1 MVKLGV
7 NIDHIA
13 TLREA
18 RQINEPDPVMAL
30 GILKEAGADQVTIHL
45 REDRRHIH
53 DRDARLIVEI
63 SFLPVN
69 IECSINPEIID
80 IIARLKP
87 HRATLVPEKREE
99 VTTEGGLDVV
109 KYRKEIGEILKRL
122 NGEGIEVSLFID
134 PSREQILE
142 AGELGVQM
150 IELHTGRYANLHL
163 ALNTNLNRIH
173 HPLFSDWSRERLR
186 SELEQELRLL
196 RDSVLLGGEMG
207 LGVAVGHGLNYQNVA
222 EIVQIPGVEELNIGH
237 SIIANSIFL
246 GLKNAVEKMKRIIDE
261 SVKFQTD

>member
-30 GILKEAGADQVTIHL
+30 GIVKEAGADQVTIHL

-53 DRDARLIVEI
+53 DRDARLIVET

-80 IIARLKP
+80 IIAQLKP
-87 HRATLVPEKREE
+87 HRATLVPERREE

-122 NGEGIEVSLFID
+122 NGEGVEVSLFID

-163 ALNTNLNRIH
+163 ALNSNLNRTH
-173 HPLFSDWSRERLR
+173 HPIFSDWSRERLKR
-186 SELEQELRLL
+186 ELEQELRLL
-196 RDSVLLGGEMG
+196 RDSVLLGKEMG
-207 LGVAVGHGLNYQNVA
+207 LAVAAGHGLNYQNVR

-246 GLKNAVEKMKRIIDE
+246 GLKNAIEKMKRIIDE

>member
-53 DRDARLIVEI
+53 DRDARLIVET

-80 IIARLKP
+80 IIAQLKP
-87 HRATLVPEKREE
+87 HRATLVPERREE

-109 KYRKEIGEILKRL
+109 KYRKEIEEILKRL
-122 NGEGIEVSLFID
+122 NGEGVEVSLFID

-163 ALNTNLNRIH
+163 ALNSNLNRTH
-173 HPLFSDWSRERLR
+173 HPIFSDWDRERLKR
-186 SELEQELRLL
+186 ELEQELRLL
-196 RDSVLLGGEMG
+196 RDSVLLGKEMG
-207 LGVAVGHGLNYQNVA
+207 LAVAAGHGLNYQNVR

-246 GLKNAVEKMKRIIDE
+246 GLKNAIEKMKRIIDE